1 MSRLLHAAEKGL
13 RALRVSRIVLMHPDS
28 MAVADAA
35 IAAMEPALEQ
45 QEKKN
50 PTRQMPEWIDYDP
63 ATDVLTIHGRRYSAV
78 MFGEQGFLSPVGT
91 LLQVAEGQPDCVT
104 LQMVPPTQQP
114 KPVAW
119 VKIQQGE
126 ITHSEMSDGSG
137 CDFDLVGAGF
147 VPLYTHPQRREWRGL
162 TPDETMHLMTKTAGQ
177 HWADEAHI
185 QRFRGALE
193 GKLRERNT

>member
-1 MSRLLHAAEKGL
+1 MSDTITVP
-13 RALRVSRIVLMHPDS
+13 RALLEQALDALENSSPDKYPEG
-28 MAVADAA
+28 AGVFY
-35 IAAMEPALEQ
+35 AAMDALYAAPEQPEPSNQCGETCERAKLCAACARALEQ
-45 QEKKN
+45 
-50 PTRQMPEWIDYDP
+50 PE
-63 ATDVLTIHGRRYSAV
+63 
-78 MFGEQGFLSPVGT
+78 
-91 LLQVAEGQPDCVT
+91 
-104 LQMVPPTQQP
+104 P

-147 VPLYTHPQRREWRGL
+147 VPLYTHLLRRDWRGL